1 MYLFNFNFNL
11 SINVY
16 LNIEPLNKKKNVLI
30 NNFMCNKL
38 LNMYVNLN
46 KNVIVLKDWIMKKK
60 M

>member
-16 LNIEPLNKKKNVLI
+16 LNIEPLNKKNVKI
-30 NNFMCNKL
+30 NNFMSYKL

-46 KNVIVLKDWIMKKK
+46 KNVIVLKDWIMKK
-60 M
+60 ML

>member
-16 LNIEPLNKKKNVLI
+16 LNIEPLNKKNIKI
-30 NNFMCNKL
+30 NNCMSYKL

-46 KNVIVLKDWIMKKK
+46 KNVIVLKDWIMKK
-60 M
+60 ML

>member
-16 LNIEPLNKKKNVLI
+16 LNIEPLNKKNVNI
-30 NNFMCNKL
+30 NNIMSYKL

-46 KNVIVLKDWIMKKK
+46 KNVIVLKDRIMKK
-60 M
+60 ML